1 MRLVCEGDWAPYRS
15 WALHT
20 LWSDLQRH
28 GHKVVCVLNGLI
40 GKGVQDVLIIVG
52 YDDFAAR
59 QAAQPLFMGQSE
71 RVLDEEI
78 HLLESS
84 PYTEG
89 RGVNVE
95 DRRNIY
101 GVRRWWIDPKDWD
114 EFVGLSYEGIWP
126 AMDYVRA
133 RHSSCNS
140 SNFGRLRGL
149 FVYNRDVYDDCR
161 WGTSSWAFFARQ
173 APPAPGGWSV
183 STLRAT
189 MTPPCGKTLGTRR
202 TMECRPSCLTLLRP
216 RAGRGMRSC

>member
-1 MRLVCEGDWAPYRS
+1 MLYEERRVRLVCEGDWAPYRS

-59 QAAQPLFMGQSE
+59 QAAQPLFMGQRE

-133 RHSSCNS
+133 IPHATHRFLVACVGCSCITVTCTMIVD
-140 SNFGRLRGL
+140 GALRLGL
-149 FVYNRDVYDDCR
+149 FLPVRHL
-161 WGTSSWAFFARQ
+161 Q
-173 APPAPGGWSV
+173 H
-183 STLRAT
+183 RAVGVCQ
-189 MTPPCGKTLGTRR
+189 PCG
-202 TMECRPSCLTLLRP
+202 LR
-216 RAGRGMRSC
+216 